1 MPYGGWADVAA
12 YDKVHQHI
20 LHMSD
25 MLAQGITKQFP
36 ARFR

>member
-1 MPYGGWADVAA
+1 
-12 YDKVHQHI
+12 VHQHI

-25 MLAQGITKQFP
+25 MLSQGITKQFS